1 MSIGFFLDSGL
12 SQPAARISATA
23 AADGDGSSDH
33 RVWLGGTDATREHVA
48 ASGPGVDQIVVSI
61 ADSGGGMLL
70 PASALT
76 LAMTQVALD
85 ATAPGNP
92 LAVGTAIAGGSSNAV
107 SVWLRVDA
115 PEIDPDIYD
124 NLTLVTNPL
133 ISRVV

>member
-12 SQPAARISATA
+12 SQPAARIRSTA

-48 ASGPGVDQIVVSI
+48 ASGPGIDQIVVSI
-61 ADSGGGMLL
+61 TDSEGGMLL

-76 LAMTQVALD
+76 LATTQGGLD
-85 ATAPGNP
+85 STAPGNP
-92 LAVGTAIAGGSSNAV
+92 LAVGAAITGGSANAV

-115 PEIDPDIYD
+115 PEIDPAIYD
-124 NLTLVTNPL
+124 NLSLITNAL
-133 ISRVV
+133 ISRVA